1 MKQLEALGS
10 LSDMVRWR
18 CSPTLLLL
26 LLLGGWYLVPFAL
39 QSTNCTPQATDL
51 CLDHGDEGTMRQGGE
66 HIVCIY
72 QDRVIKTVKTCSPHN
87 RRSQIINDH
96 LRYAN
101 I

>member
-1 MKQLEALGS
+1 
-10 LSDMVRWR
+10 MVRWR
-18 CSPTLLLL
+18 CFPTLLLL
-26 LLLGGWYLVPFAL
+26 LLVLGGWNLVPFAL
-39 QSTNCTPQATDL
+39 QSTNCTPQATDRNADL

-96 LRYAN
+96 LRYAT
-101 I
+101 

>member
-1 MKQLEALGS
+1 MKQLVKLSAPF
-10 LSDMVRWR
+10 SDMSRWR

-26 LLLGGWYLVPFAL
+26 LLLGGWYLVPFV
-39 QSTNCTPQATDL
+39 SRYNCTPQATAL

-96 LRYAN
+96 LRYAT
-101 I
+101 